1 MADGESEGDEPQGE
15 EPQEEPE
22 GDKPQDGGASNG
34 LNGEGS
40 EGENG
45 GSETLSIGEQIEAGV
60 VSVSSIAELEE
71 AVAALNADEND
82 NEVTVNIA
90 EDTYEVTGNEKLTIR
105 RNNVT
110 LKGAGQEKTIIDC
123 GEYSNSGQGGIII
136 DADNVTIEDLTVTST
151 STSGN
156 VAAIKATALEAIEGE
171 MRLVENT
178 VIRNVTVSS
187 DNGHGIN
194 LHGTE
199 NAVIDGLTV
208 EKAGKAGISLAN
220 TVNVTIEN
228 TEALSENC
236 SWGSVAMMF
245 AKAKPIRIPYLSYT
259 VKETISTISTLMREM
274 QKVMRVLIQYISTRH
289 MTERLPETSKK

>member
-1 MADGESEGDEPQGE
+1 MKKNIMPLLLAVCMTASSLPVTAMAGDTVEAGQEEMADGESEGDEPQGE

-136 DADNVTIEDLTVTST
+136 DADNVTIEDLTVKST

-245 AKAKPIRIPYLSYT
+245 AEGEAYKNPVS
-259 VKETISTISTLMREM
+259 V
-274 QKVMRVLIQYISTRH
+274 V
-289 MTERLPETSKK
+289 

>member
-1 MADGESEGDEPQGE
+1 MKKNIMPLLLAVCMTASSLPVTAMAGDTVEAGQEEMADGESEGDEPQGE

-151 STSGN
+151 STSR
-156 VAAIKATALEAIEGE
+156 KC
-171 MRLVENT
+171 
-178 VIRNVTVSS
+178 
-187 DNGHGIN
+187 
-194 LHGTE
+194 
-199 NAVIDGLTV
+199 
-208 EKAGKAGISLAN
+208 
-220 TVNVTIEN
+220 
-228 TEALSENC
+228 C
-236 SWGSVAMMF
+236 S
-245 AKAKPIRIPYLSYT
+245 
-259 VKETISTISTLMREM
+259 
-274 QKVMRVLIQYISTRH
+274 H
-289 MTERLPETSKK
+289 